1 MRAHSGKIHL
11 CALYTMNWDYKKH
24 QRDKSCLFV
33 SLALSGLGLDVSL
46 NTHPRWKL
54 YFRRFCTD
62 YQLTKLSLTIFSQI
76 YHTIRDDVER
86 LEGKLD
92 KQMIRIVWNLRKSF
106 LTHCA
111 IYYLYCF
118 IVNFDKMNFNPIW
131 ERICLKLLEFKKDE
145 KYRGK
150 ESHKKREPSLLGSHW
165 YRV

>member
-1 MRAHSGKIHL
+1 MWGY
-11 CALYTMNWDYKKH
+11 CATYLA
-24 QRDKSCLFV
+24 LFWVKRRIKTRCAKNSNSHTPLIV
-33 SLALSGLGLDVSL
+33 SLLRSHRPT
-46 NTHPRWKL
+46 NIHPRWKL
-54 YFRRFCTD
+54 YFRRFCAD
-62 YQLTKLSLTIFSQI
+62 YQLAELSLTIFSQI

-111 IYYLYCF
+111 IYYIYCF
-118 IVNFDKMNFNPIW
+118 IVNLDKMNFNPIW

-150 ESHKKREPSLLGSHW
+150 ESHKKREPSLLGSLW
-165 YRV
+165 YKV